1 MGIFLLSVA
10 AVAAALV
17 LRIMLEVRLRDRH
30 PEVRRTLVTKPVVG
44 NLLISHMD
52 NTRLMG
58 FLVRRT
64 HKTMNDPGSRCCRMR
79 CSSLP
84 ALSWWRWSAR
94 CSRPQARCFRRA
106 EGPAG
111 DAHPRFPR

>member
-64 HKTMNDPGSRCCRMR
+64 HKTMNDPRL
-79 CSSLP
+79 SLLSDAMLFIAGAFLV
-84 ALSWWRWSAR
+84 ALVGAML
-94 CSRPQARCFRRA
+94 AA
-106 EGPAG
+106 AG
-111 DAHPRFPR
+111 TMLSQG